1 MHEGGRGRWAG
12 PLWAVTR
19 PGPGRPLV
27 LLHGNGES
35 HRVFDRLVRA
45 LPARSL
51 VGFDSRAHGRSPR
64 GGGPLSIA
72 SMADDVAE
80 ALAAL
85 GLADVDLL
93 GYSDGGNIGL
103 ELAIRHPGALHALAV
118 CGANLDPQGLR
129 PLALASTVAAHRAL
143 AGAAR
148 AVPGLRGQ
156 SERLALMTEHP
167 QITTEALAQVR
178 LPVLVVAGQ
187 RDAVRREHTAL
198 IAASLPDAR
207 LVVLPGAGHRIPT
220 TRPAQLAGLVE
231 EFFGDPGSASVPPA

>member
-1 MHEGGRGRWAG
+1 MREGAPGRWAG

-35 HRVFDRLVRA
+35 HRVFDRLVRE
-45 LPARSL
+45 LPGRRL
-51 VGFDSRAHGRSPR
+51 VGLDSRAHGRSPR
-64 GGGPLSIA
+64 GHGPLSIA
-72 SMADDVAE
+72 SMADDVAG

-85 GLADVDLL
+85 GLTDVDLL

-103 ELAIRHPGALHALAV
+103 ELAIRRPDLLHALAV

-129 PLALASTVAAHRAL
+129 PLALASTVAVHRVL

-148 AVPGLRGQ
+148 AVPMLHGP

-167 QITTEALAQVR
+167 QIAPEALAQIR
-178 LPVLVVAGQ
+178 LPVLVVAGE
-187 RDAVRREHTAL
+187 RDAVRHEHTAL

-220 TRPAQLAGLVE
+220 TRPAQLAGLVR
-231 EFFGDPGSASVPPA
+231 